1 MEMDFWVVALMRRRA
16 RLWPSC
22 RLNLALMCLAATLG
36 FFLMRLNLSF
46 ALVCMV
52 RQPINRP
59 VNVTTIG
66 NATSSSRPYDL
77 TYDDDQ
83 HQVSRSL
90 FYANKCRYMKPL
102 GMLIFGGRY
111 RKKKKMLPD

>member
-1 MEMDFWVVALMRRRA
+1 MRRRA

-59 VNVTTIG
+59 VNVTIG

-77 TYDDDQ
+77 TYDDDDDQ
-83 HQVSRSL
+83 HHQQVSGDRLTLKLLTMQIS
-90 FYANKCRYMKPL
+90 AV
-102 GMLIFGGRY
+102 I
-111 RKKKKMLPD
+111 